1 MKKIF
6 LMLALVMGLSVTSG
20 CHKESNEWYEVT
32 PEATAS
38 LWEAEDYELEEL
50 KRKHGDHE
58 CDFTEYVDYDGST
71 WECYDAYC
79 EYKKIGRHAP
89 KSTAQKFY
97 DDISGESD
105 LSRVY
110 SDDETQAGTVAET
123 KGKRGVYTTS
133 ELLYSNDDDVVTETW
148 KPDTSYRVRV
158 YLGPDADDSIMR
170 DQRMTV
176 NVFYPG
182 YVMNGRIGTIL
193 VEVSTDEEIFV
204 GSTSFVAEGSLNLVH
219 GISHAST
226 VTVSL
231 EYFDGKIWL
240 EFYTGATREHYENRP
255 ADHSGTFTGPT
266 TISFTFTRDMKTIPQ
281 GPMKP
286 EPEQPESTDEDT
298 PSLPDTPESQT
309 STERAKL
316 YPGPEVR
323 PEKRA
328 EDTEMDTE
336 VETEEAEVGGEA
348 EVDTEETMSQA
359 QRNDLC
365 FFPSQCY
372 SGNHIAM
379 CDVAMDDYLRAT
391 GSTICECPRRNS
403 GIHRSRCPYNHF
415 H

>member
-1 MKKIF
+1 MKKMF
-6 LMLALVMGLSVTSG
+6 LMLALVMGLSISG
-20 CHKESNEWYEVT
+20 CQKEPDE
-32 PEATAS
+32 
-38 LWEAEDYELEEL
+38 
-50 KRKHGDHE
+50 R
-58 CDFTEYVDYDGST
+58 CQCTEST
-71 WECYDAYC
+71 WEENDSKEFQGNA
-79 EYKKIGRHAP
+79 ENKILRNVWIITEQNQITRTYYSHSRTMKEIRKLRP
-89 KSTAQKFY
+89 RQK
-97 DDISGESD
+97 
-105 LSRVY
+105 V
-110 SDDETQAGTVAET
+110 T
-123 KGKRGVYTTS
+123 KGVYTTS
-133 ELLYSNDDDVVTETW
+133 ESLCDPNGEAVDSWQPN
-148 KPDTSYRVRV
+148 TSYQVKM
-158 YLGPDADDSIMR
+158 YLPDDADDSIMR

-182 YVMNGRIGTIL
+182 YVMNGQIGTIL

-281 GPMKP
+281 RPMKP

-309 STERAKL
+309 STERDRL
-316 YPGPEVR
+316 YPGPE
-323 PEKRA
+323 RA

-336 VETEEAEVGGEA
+336 VETEEAEEETEEAKVGGEA

-365 FFPSQCY
+365 FFPSRCY

-379 CDVAMDDYLRAT
+379 CDVALDDYLRAT
-391 GSTICECPRRNS
+391 GSTLCECPRRNS
-403 GIHRSRCPYNHF
+403 GIHRSRCPYNGLH
-415 H
+415 